1 MANIFLFVAAV
12 VDLILFAILI
22 SISGFLFGTGPQ
34 SMHGGALMATVYTVG
49 VIACLAAPVAGLVVH
64 RRGKTA
70 LGMLIAWLPV
80 IGTAVTLMIP
90 APY

>member
-1 MANIFLFVAAV
+1 VANIFLFVAAV

>member
-49 VIACLAAPVAGLVVH
+49 VIACLAAPVAGLIVH

-80 IGTAVTLMIP
+80 IGTVVKLMIP